1 MAIESLAQQ
10 TSVFVDSMNVK
21 LPPAE
26 KTADENAQE
35 AKTPVQGDTVTIS
48 EEARAVIAMEK
59 QDQSGQTDEE
69 SDMDQ
74 TIETLK
80 DQIERLETEIEE
92 LEDKPISEAQKQT
105 QIQDKE
111 VQLMDLRDQLLKAQQ
126 TQIKADGQADG
137 GGTRAQ
143 GFGNS
148 VASF

>member
-10 TSVFVDSMNVK
+10 TSVFVDSMN
-21 LPPAE
+21 LRLSSAE

-35 AKTPVQGDTVTIS
+35 AKTPAQGDTVTIS
-48 EEARAVIAMEK
+48 EEARAIIAMEK

-74 TIETLK
+74 TIQTLK
-80 DQIERLETEIEE
+80 DQIEKLEQEIKD
-92 LEDKPISEAQKQT
+92 LEDKPIPEAQKRT

-111 VQLMDLRDQLLKAQQ
+111 TRLMELRDQLVKAQQ
-126 TQIKADGQADG
+126 TKLKIDGQTLG
-137 GGTRAQ
+137 GGTSAE

>member
-10 TSVFVDSMNVK
+10 TSIFVDSMSITSS
-21 LPPAE
+21 PAE

-35 AKTPVQGDTVTIS
+35 AKTPAQGDTVTIS

-74 TIETLK
+74 TIQTLK
-80 DQIERLETEIEE
+80 DQIERLESEIEE

-105 QIQDKE
+105 QIQDKQA
-111 VQLMDLRDQLLKAQQ
+111 QLMELRNQLLQAQQ
-126 TQIKADGQADG
+126 TKLKADGQTEN

-143 GFGNS
+143 GFGND